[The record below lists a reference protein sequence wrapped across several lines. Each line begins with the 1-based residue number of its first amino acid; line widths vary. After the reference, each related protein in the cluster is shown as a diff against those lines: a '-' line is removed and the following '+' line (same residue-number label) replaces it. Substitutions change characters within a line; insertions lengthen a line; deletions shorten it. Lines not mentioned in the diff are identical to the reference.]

1 MKHVISFALL
11 TLALLSNNS
20 IAGFSQAPEINLPG
34 TNGNVQLEDFKG
46 KVIYL
51 DFWASWCLPCKKS
64 FPWMHE
70 MKQKYAKQGFEVVAI
85 NLDEERKLA
94 DEFLKEADVNFT
106 VATIS
111 AETWYHLF
119 VTRTTGNSI
128 RVWLNGT
135 ESSSGAQSGYGNF
148 TIDTIGKADTIRYL
162 NARVS
167 QVRIFDSDESANVA
181 TYYDEGVDS
190 GTPIPVLA
198 NYYNQ
203 MRR

>member
-34 TNGNVQLEDFKG
+34 IKGNVQLEDFKG

-94 DEFLKEADVNFT
+94 DEFLKEVDVNFT
-106 VATIS
+106 VA
-111 AETWYHLF
+111 F
-119 VTRTTGNSI
+119 
-128 RVWLNGT
+128 
-135 ESSSGAQSGYGNF
+135 
-148 TIDTIGKADTIRYL
+148 
-162 NARVS
+162 
-167 QVRIFDSDESANVA
+167 DESGQSASLYKLKGMPSSYLIGRDGKVYTSHIGFRDKDKQQLEQTIKNL
-181 TYYDEGVDS
+181 
-190 GTPIPVLA
+190 LA
-198 NYYNQ
+198 K
-203 MRR
+203 